1 MTNIAQKYKHEFQ
14 NCLNQK
20 KKKRKKERKRV
31 ALSVFLYVTYCALF
45 SNKKVERFGEQVAK
59 GTKKYV
65 KYI

>member
-14 NCLNQK
+14 NCLNQE
-20 KKKRKKERKRV
+20 RKKERKRV